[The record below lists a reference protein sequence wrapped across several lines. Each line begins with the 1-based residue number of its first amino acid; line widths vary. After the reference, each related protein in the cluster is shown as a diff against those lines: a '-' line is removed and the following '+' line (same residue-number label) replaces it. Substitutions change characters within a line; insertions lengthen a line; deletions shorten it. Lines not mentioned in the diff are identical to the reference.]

1 MSDGVIVEVDSG
13 FARIEFTDARAR
25 GRGVAALLAAG
36 GAGLVD
42 TDTSGRRVRYVVPES
57 VASDA
62 GLIAKPKRRAPRR
75 RAKAAP
81 APSADTV
88 DGDGLDLS
96 DSTPGGAPGT
106 E

>member
-1 MSDGVIVEVDSG
+1 MSDGVIVEVDGG
-13 FARIEFTDARAR
+13 FARIEFADARAR
-25 GRGVAALLAAG
+25 GRGVAALLAVG
-36 GAGLVD
+36 GPGLVD
-42 TDTSGRRVRYVVPES
+42 TDTSGRRVRYVVPET
-57 VASDA
+57 VARDA
-62 GLIAKPKRRAPRR
+62 GLIAKPKRRAARR
-75 RAKAAP
+75 KAKAD